1 MVRGCIVR
9 HLVLPLCTDDSLAI
23 IERFAALDP
32 DARYS
37 QMGQYLPCGEAD
49 KFPELRRRITPREY
63 KKVLNALLDAVP
75 AERIYAQELTAA
87 DEKFIPDFKP
97 GDQNLF

>member
-23 IERFAALDP
+23 IERFAALDT
-32 DARYS
+32 DARFS
-37 QMGQYLPCGEAD
+37 LMGQYLPCGEAD

-63 KKVLNALLDAVP
+63 KKVLSFLQ
-75 AERIYAQELTAA
+75 ESGIEHIFAQELGSA
-87 DEKFIPDFKP
+87 DERFIPDFSPDTK
-97 GDQNLF
+97 NLF